1 MILNNCRGILP
12 LFFFSVTALAQQNTD
27 TIPSMWQTDS
37 LETKFENVIVHSKNA
52 VICHLP
58 GSASRI
64 MTAEIKNLQVLSA
77 NEVFRKVA
85 GVHVVDEEGA
95 GMRINIGIR
104 GLDPDRSRGVLVLED
119 GIPVA
124 LNPYG
129 EPEMY
134 YSPVIDRMSGV
145 EVLKGSGQ
153 IIYGPQTIGGVVN
166 YITANP
172 TTTESGKLKLML
184 GSGGLTNA
192 LLTYSNT
199 YKNTG
204 ITTTLLHKKANQL
217 GYASFGITDFYSKII
232 VKTGIKSSLMMKIG
246 VYNEQ
251 SNSTYIGL
259 TQSMYDKG
267 DNDFVLMAPDDNL
280 DIKRLSASISHVYE
294 KSSSFKI
301 NTSVYA
307 YSILRNWQR
316 QDFSSSKTSS
326 NQTGQ
331 IWGDSSISGGAVFM
345 RNQNAHRNRSFE
357 VLGAESK
364 LTYKYSVKSIKNELQ
379 SGLRYLY
386 ERAYEQRINGKKADA
401 LSGDLV
407 EDEIRTGLAF
417 SAYAQNQSN
426 ITKKLS
432 LTVGLR
438 LEQYNY
444 QRQILRNTFTINS
457 VAKVLDTN
465 LISNNAI
472 VNLIPG
478 IGANFLINKN
488 LSLFTGLHKGYAP
501 PRVKDAISNSGEV
514 YQLNAEESWNYE
526 LGLRG
531 KFKSVLTY
539 ELCAYRLDFSNQI
552 IPVSESS
559 GGTGAGLVNGGA
571 TLNQGIEGAFKWHIS
586 QWLKSSTKVALT
598 GNFTFTD
605 ARFNDDRFISSGAVK
620 VNVNNNFTP
629 YAPKYFHNLGLNIE
643 RPKGFGCNLNAN
655 FVGEQ
660 FTDAINSVTP
670 SADGR
675 NGLIKAYK
683 VMDAGV
689 YARFAKNRLYANFT
703 VKNILNERY
712 ITSKRPQGIRVGLPR
727 YFTFSVQYEF

>member
-1 MILNNCRGILP
+1 MILNNYKWMLL
-12 LFFFSVTALAQQNTD
+12 LFFTSATVAAQKNTD
-27 TIPSMWQTDS
+27 TIPSVWQADS
-37 LETKFENVIVHSKNA
+37 LQTRFENVIVHSKDKI
-52 VICHLP
+52 ICTLP

-64 MTAEIKNLQVLSA
+64 MTTEIKNLQVLSA

-172 TTTESGKLKLML
+172 TQNESGKLKLMI

-192 LLTYSNT
+192 LLSYSNT

-204 ITTTLLHKKANQL
+204 ITSTLLHKKANQL
-217 GYASFGITDFYSKII
+217 GYASFGITDFSSKI
-232 VKTGIKSSLMMKIG
+232 VMKTGLKSSLMAKIG
-246 VYNEQ
+246 VYNEL

-267 DNDFVLMAPDDNL
+267 DDDFVLMAPDDQL
-280 DIKRLSASISHVYE
+280 SIKRLSASISHVYE
-294 KSSSFKI
+294 KSAAFKI
-301 NTSVYA
+301 NTSVYG
-307 YSILRNWQR
+307 YSISRDWQR
-316 QDFSSSKTSS
+316 QDFSSSKTTS
-326 NQTGQ
+326 NKTGV
-331 IWGDSSISGGAVFM
+331 IWGDTSIAGSAIYM

-364 LTYKYSVKSIKNELQ
+364 LTYKYTLKSIKNELQ
-379 SGLRYLY
+379 SGVRYLY

-417 SAYAQNQSN
+417 SAYAQNQSA
-426 ITKKLS
+426 ISKKLS
-432 LTVGLR
+432 LTLGLR

-465 LISNNAI
+465 LISENSI
-472 VNLIPG
+472 LNLIPG
-478 IGANFLINKN
+478 IGANYIINRN
-488 LSLFTGLHKGYAP
+488 FSIFTGVHKGYAP
-501 PRVKDAISNSGEV
+501 PRIKDAISNSGEV

-531 KFKSVLTY
+531 KLNSFLTY

-571 TLNQGIEGAFKWHIS
+571 TLNQGFEGAFKWHIS
-586 QWLKSSTKVALT
+586 QWLKTSTKIALT

-605 ARFNDDRFISSGAVK
+605 ARFNDDRFISSGSNK
-620 VNVNNNFTP
+620 VNVKNNYTP
-629 YAPKYFHNLGLNIE
+629 YAPKYFHNAGLNIE
-643 RPKGFGCNLNAN
+643 HPKGFGCNLNAN

-660 FTDAINSVTP
+660 FTDALNTITP

-689 YARFAKNRLYANFT
+689 YARFLKDKLYANFT

-727 YFTFSVQYEF
+727 YFTFSIQYDF

>member
-1 MILNNCRGILP
+1 MLL
-12 LFFFSVTALAQQNTD
+12 LFFTSATVAAQKNTD
-27 TIPSMWQTDS
+27 TIPSVWQADS
-37 LETKFENVIVHSKNA
+37 LQTRFENVIVHSKDKI
-52 VICHLP
+52 ICTLP

-64 MTAEIKNLQVLSA
+64 MTTEIKNLQVLSA

-172 TTTESGKLKLML
+172 TQNESGKLKLMI

-192 LLTYSNT
+192 LLSYSNT

-204 ITTTLLHKKANQL
+204 ITSTLLHKKANQL
-217 GYASFGITDFYSKII
+217 GYASFGITDFSSKI
-232 VKTGIKSSLMMKIG
+232 VMKTGLKSSLMAKIG
-246 VYNEQ
+246 VYNEL

-267 DNDFVLMAPDDNL
+267 DDDFVLMAPDDQL
-280 DIKRLSASISHVYE
+280 SIKRLSASISHVYE
-294 KSSSFKI
+294 KSAAFKI
-301 NTSVYA
+301 NTSVYG
-307 YSILRNWQR
+307 YSISRDWQR
-316 QDFSSSKTSS
+316 QDFSSSKTTS
-326 NQTGQ
+326 NKTGV
-331 IWGDSSISGGAVFM
+331 IWGDTSIAGSAIYM

-364 LTYKYSVKSIKNELQ
+364 LTYKYTLKSIKNELQ
-379 SGLRYLY
+379 SGVRYLY

-417 SAYAQNQSN
+417 SAYAQNQSA
-426 ITKKLS
+426 ISKKLS
-432 LTVGLR
+432 LTLGLR

-465 LISNNAI
+465 LISENSI
-472 VNLIPG
+472 LNLIPG
-478 IGANFLINKN
+478 IGANYIINRN
-488 LSLFTGLHKGYAP
+488 FSIFTGVHKGYAP
-501 PRVKDAISNSGEV
+501 PRIKDAISNSGEV

-531 KFKSVLTY
+531 KLNSFLTY

-571 TLNQGIEGAFKWHIS
+571 TLNQGFEGSFKWHIS
-586 QWLKSSTKVALT
+586 QWLKTSTKIALT

-605 ARFNDDRFISSGAVK
+605 ARFNDDRFISSGSNK
-620 VNVNNNFTP
+620 VNVKNNYTP
-629 YAPKYFHNLGLNIE
+629 YAPKYFHNAGLNIE
-643 RPKGFGCNLNAN
+643 HPKGFGCNLNAN

-660 FTDAINSVTP
+660 FTDALNTITP

-689 YARFAKNRLYANFT
+689 YARFLKDKLYANFT

-727 YFTFSVQYEF
+727 YFTFSIQYDF

>member
-1 MILNNCRGILP
+1 MILNKYCS
-12 LFFFSVTALAQQNTD
+12 LFMLLFSTLIINAQQKND
-27 TIPSMWQTDS
+27 SISSMWQNDS
-37 LETKFENVIVHSKNA
+37 EETKFENVIVKSKND
-52 VICHLP
+52 VVGNLP

-64 MTAEIKNLQVLSA
+64 RQVDIKNMQVLSA

-104 GLDPDRSRGVLVLED
+104 GLDPDRSRSVLVLED

-153 IIYGPQTIGGVVN
+153 ILYGPQTIGGVVN
-166 YITANP
+166 YITASP
-172 TTTESGKLKLML
+172 TNKESGKVKLLL

-192 LLTYSNT
+192 LLSYSNT

-204 ITTTLLHKKANQL
+204 ITGTLLHKRADKL
-217 GYASFGITDFYSKII
+217 GYAGFNITDFSSKL
-232 VKTGIKSSLMMKIG
+232 VLKSSLKSSLMLKLG
-246 VYNEQ
+246 LYDES

-259 TQSMYDKG
+259 TQSMYDRA
-267 DNDFVLMAPDDNL
+267 DNDFVLMAPDDQLN
-280 DIKRLSASISHVYE
+280 IKRYSASLSHVYE
-294 KSSSFKI
+294 FNKSLKL
-301 NTSVYA
+301 NTTVYA
-307 YSILRNWQR
+307 YTIDRNWQR
-316 QDFSSSKTSS
+316 QDFSSSKTTS
-326 NQTGQ
+326 NKTG
-331 IWGDSSISGGAVFM
+331 IVWGDTSVAGGAVYM
-345 RNQNAHRNRSFE
+345 RNQNAHRNRSFD
-357 VLGAESK
+357 VMGAESK
-364 LTYKYSVKSIKNELQ
+364 LSYQYKIKKTKNELQ
-379 SGLRYLY
+379 VGARYLM
-386 ERAYEQRINGKKADA
+386 ERAYEKRINGKKADA

-407 EDEIRTGLAF
+407 EDEIRSGQAL
-417 SAYAQNQSN
+417 SAYAQNQTS
-426 ITKKLS
+426 IGKKLII
-432 LTVGLR
+432 TAGLR
-438 LEQYNY
+438 MEHYQY

-457 VAKVLDTN
+457 VARVLDTN
-465 LISNNAI
+465 LVAENTIFS
-472 VNLIPG
+472 LIPG
-478 IGANFLINKN
+478 IGANVAMKPYLT
-488 LSLFTGLHKGYAP
+488 LFTGVHKGYAP

-531 KFKSVLTY
+531 KIHSALTY

-559 GGTGAGLVNGGA
+559 GGAGAGLVNGGA
-571 TLNQGIEGAFKWHIS
+571 TRNQGVEAAFKWHIS
-586 QWLKSSTKVALT
+586 QWMKTSSKLILT

-605 ARFNDDRFISSGAVK
+605 ARFNGDRFVNNGSTK

-629 YAPKYFHNLGLNIE
+629 YAPQYFHNLGLNAELKNGI
-643 RPKGFGCNLNAN
+643 GCLLNAN
-655 FVGEQ
+655 LVGQ
-660 FTDAINSVTP
+660 QYTDALNSVTP

-675 NGLIKAYK
+675 NGLMSAYK
-683 VMDAGV
+683 VFDAGV
-689 YARFAKNRLYANFT
+689 YARLAKYGLYANFT

-712 ITSKRPQGIRVGLPR
+712 ITSRRPQGIRVGLPR
-727 YFTFSVQYEF
+727 YFTFSIQYEF

>member
-1 MILNNCRGILP
+1 MILNNYKWMLL
-12 LFFFSVTALAQQNTD
+12 LFFTSATVAAQKNTD
-27 TIPSMWQTDS
+27 TIPSVWQADS
-37 LETKFENVIVHSKNA
+37 LQTRFENVIVHSKDKI
-52 VICHLP
+52 ICTLP

-64 MTAEIKNLQVLSA
+64 MTTEIKNLQVLSA

-172 TTTESGKLKLML
+172 TQNESGKLKLMI

-192 LLTYSNT
+192 LLSYSNT

-204 ITTTLLHKKANQL
+204 ITSTLLHKKANQL
-217 GYASFGITDFYSKII
+217 GYASFGITDFSSKI
-232 VKTGIKSSLMMKIG
+232 VMKTGLKSSLMAKIG
-246 VYNEQ
+246 VYNEL

-267 DNDFVLMAPDDNL
+267 DDDFVLMAPDDQL
-280 DIKRLSASISHVYE
+280 SIKRLSASISHVYE
-294 KSSSFKI
+294 KSAAFKI
-301 NTSVYA
+301 NTSVYG
-307 YSILRNWQR
+307 YSISRDWQR
-316 QDFSSSKTSS
+316 QDFSSSKTTS
-326 NQTGQ
+326 NKTGV
-331 IWGDSSISGGAVFM
+331 IWGDTSIAGSAIYM

-364 LTYKYSVKSIKNELQ
+364 LTYKYTLKSIKNELQ
-379 SGLRYLY
+379 SGVRYLY

-417 SAYAQNQSN
+417 SAYAQNQSA
-426 ITKKLS
+426 ISKKLS
-432 LTVGLR
+432 LTLGLR

-465 LISNNAI
+465 LISENSI
-472 VNLIPG
+472 LNLIPG
-478 IGANFLINKN
+478 IGANYIINRN
-488 LSLFTGLHKGYAP
+488 FSIFTGVHKGYAP
-501 PRVKDAISNSGEV
+501 PRIKDAISNSGEV

-531 KFKSVLTY
+531 KLNSFLTY

-571 TLNQGIEGAFKWHIS
+571 TLNQGFEGAFKWHIS
-586 QWLKSSTKVALT
+586 QWLKTSTKIALT

-605 ARFNDDRFISSGAVK
+605 ARFNDDRFINSGSNK
-620 VNVNNNFTP
+620 VNVKNNYTP
-629 YAPKYFHNLGLNIE
+629 YAPKYFHNAGLNIE
-643 RPKGFGCNLNAN
+643 HPKGFGCNLNAN

-660 FTDAINSVTP
+660 FTDALNTITP

-689 YARFAKNRLYANFT
+689 YARFLKDKLYANFT

-727 YFTFSVQYEF
+727 YFTFSIQYDF

>member
-1 MILNNCRGILP
+1 MLL
-12 LFFFSVTALAQQNTD
+12 LFFTSATVAAQKNTD
-27 TIPSMWQTDS
+27 TIPSVWQADS
-37 LETKFENVIVHSKNA
+37 LQTRFENVIVHSKDKI
-52 VICHLP
+52 ICTLP

-64 MTAEIKNLQVLSA
+64 MTTEIKNLQVLSA

-172 TTTESGKLKLML
+172 TQNESGKLKLMI

-192 LLTYSNT
+192 LLSYSNT

-204 ITTTLLHKKANQL
+204 ITSTLLHKKANQL
-217 GYASFGITDFYSKII
+217 GYASFGITDFSSKI
-232 VKTGIKSSLMMKIG
+232 VMKTGLKSSLMAKIG
-246 VYNEQ
+246 VYNEL

-267 DNDFVLMAPDDNL
+267 DDDFVLMAPDDQL
-280 DIKRLSASISHVYE
+280 SIKRLSASISHVYE
-294 KSSSFKI
+294 KSAAFKI
-301 NTSVYA
+301 NTSVYG
-307 YSILRNWQR
+307 YSISRDWQR
-316 QDFSSSKTSS
+316 QDFSSSKTTS
-326 NQTGQ
+326 NKTGV
-331 IWGDSSISGGAVFM
+331 IWGDTSIAGSAIYM

-364 LTYKYSVKSIKNELQ
+364 LTYKYTLKSIKNELQ
-379 SGLRYLY
+379 SGVRYLY

-417 SAYAQNQSN
+417 SAYAQNQSA
-426 ITKKLS
+426 ISKKLS
-432 LTVGLR
+432 LTLGLR

-465 LISNNAI
+465 LISENSI
-472 VNLIPG
+472 LNLIPG
-478 IGANFLINKN
+478 IGANFIINRN
-488 LSLFTGLHKGYAP
+488 FSIFTGVHKGYAP
-501 PRVKDAISNSGEV
+501 PRIKDAISNSGEV

-531 KFKSVLTY
+531 KLNSFLTY

-571 TLNQGIEGAFKWHIS
+571 TLNQGFEGAFKWHIS
-586 QWLKSSTKVALT
+586 QWLKTSTKIALT

-605 ARFNDDRFISSGAVK
+605 ARFNDDRFISSGSNK
-620 VNVNNNFTP
+620 VNVKNNYTP
-629 YAPKYFHNLGLNIE
+629 YAPKYFHNAGLNIE
-643 RPKGFGCNLNAN
+643 HPKGFGCNLNAN

-660 FTDAINSVTP
+660 FTDALNTITP

-689 YARFAKNRLYANFT
+689 YARFLKDKLYANFT

-727 YFTFSVQYEF
+727 YFTFSIQYDF

>member
-1 MILNNCRGILP
+1 MILNNYKWMLL
-12 LFFFSVTALAQQNTD
+12 LFFTSATVAAQKNTD
-27 TIPSMWQTDS
+27 TIPSVWQADS
-37 LETKFENVIVHSKNA
+37 LQTRFENVIVHSKDKI
-52 VICHLP
+52 ICTLP

-64 MTAEIKNLQVLSA
+64 MTTEIKNLQVLSA

-172 TTTESGKLKLML
+172 TQNESGKLKLMI

-192 LLTYSNT
+192 LLSYSNT

-204 ITTTLLHKKANQL
+204 ITSTLLHKKANQL
-217 GYASFGITDFYSKII
+217 GYASFGITDFSSKI
-232 VKTGIKSSLMMKIG
+232 VMKTGLKSSLMAKIG
-246 VYNEQ
+246 VYNEL

-267 DNDFVLMAPDDNL
+267 DDDFVLMAPDDQL
-280 DIKRLSASISHVYE
+280 SIKRLSASISHVYE
-294 KSSSFKI
+294 KSAAFKI
-301 NTSVYA
+301 NTSVYG
-307 YSILRNWQR
+307 YSISRDWQR
-316 QDFSSSKTSS
+316 QDFSSSKTTS
-326 NQTGQ
+326 NKTGV
-331 IWGDSSISGGAVFM
+331 IWGDTSIAGSAIYM

-364 LTYKYSVKSIKNELQ
+364 LTYKYTLKSIKNELQ
-379 SGLRYLY
+379 SGVRYLY

-417 SAYAQNQSN
+417 SAYAQNQSA
-426 ITKKLS
+426 ISKKLS
-432 LTVGLR
+432 LTLGLR

-465 LISNNAI
+465 LISENSI
-472 VNLIPG
+472 LNLIPG
-478 IGANFLINKN
+478 IGANFIINRN
-488 LSLFTGLHKGYAP
+488 FSIFTGVHKGYAP
-501 PRVKDAISNSGEV
+501 PRIKDAISNSGEV

-531 KFKSVLTY
+531 KLNSFLTY

-571 TLNQGIEGAFKWHIS
+571 TLNQGFEGAFKWHIS
-586 QWLKSSTKVALT
+586 QWLKTSTKIALT

-605 ARFNDDRFISSGAVK
+605 ARFNDDRFISSGSNK
-620 VNVNNNFTP
+620 VNVKNNYTP
-629 YAPKYFHNLGLNIE
+629 YAPKYFHNAGLNIE
-643 RPKGFGCNLNAN
+643 HPKGFGCNLNAN

-660 FTDAINSVTP
+660 FTDALNTITP

-689 YARFAKNRLYANFT
+689 YARFLKDKLYANFT

-727 YFTFSVQYEF
+727 YFTFSIQYDF

>member
-1 MILNNCRGILP
+1 MLL
-12 LFFFSVTALAQQNTD
+12 LFFTSATVAAQKNTD
-27 TIPSMWQTDS
+27 TIPSVWQADS
-37 LETKFENVIVHSKNA
+37 LQTRFENVIVHSKDKI
-52 VICHLP
+52 ICTLP

-64 MTAEIKNLQVLSA
+64 MTTEIKNLQVLSA

-172 TTTESGKLKLML
+172 TQNESGKLKLMI

-192 LLTYSNT
+192 LLSYSNT

-204 ITTTLLHKKANQL
+204 ITSTLLHKKANQL
-217 GYASFGITDFYSKII
+217 GYASFGITDFSSKI
-232 VKTGIKSSLMMKIG
+232 VMKTGLKSSLMAKIG
-246 VYNEQ
+246 VYNEL

-267 DNDFVLMAPDDNL
+267 DDDFVLMAPDDQL
-280 DIKRLSASISHVYE
+280 SIKRLSASISHVYE
-294 KSSSFKI
+294 KSAAFKI
-301 NTSVYA
+301 NTSVYG
-307 YSILRNWQR
+307 YSISRDWQR
-316 QDFSSSKTSS
+316 QDFSSSKTTS
-326 NQTGQ
+326 NKTGV
-331 IWGDSSISGGAVFM
+331 IWGDTSIAGSAIYM

-364 LTYKYSVKSIKNELQ
+364 LTYKYTLKSIKNELQ
-379 SGLRYLY
+379 SGVRYLY

-417 SAYAQNQSN
+417 SAYAQNQSA
-426 ITKKLS
+426 ISKKLS
-432 LTVGLR
+432 LTLGLR

-465 LISNNAI
+465 LISENSI
-472 VNLIPG
+472 LNLIPG
-478 IGANFLINKN
+478 IGANYIINRN
-488 LSLFTGLHKGYAP
+488 FSIFTGVHKGYAP
-501 PRVKDAISNSGEV
+501 PRIKDAISNSGEV

-531 KFKSVLTY
+531 KLNSFLTY

-571 TLNQGIEGAFKWHIS
+571 TLNQGFEGAFKWHIS
-586 QWLKSSTKVALT
+586 QWLKTSTKIALT

-605 ARFNDDRFISSGAVK
+605 ARFNDDRFINSGSNK
-620 VNVNNNFTP
+620 VNVKNNYTP
-629 YAPKYFHNLGLNIE
+629 YAPKYFHNAGLNIE
-643 RPKGFGCNLNAN
+643 HPKGFGCNLNAN

-660 FTDAINSVTP
+660 FTDALNTITP

-689 YARFAKNRLYANFT
+689 YARFLKDKLYANFT

-727 YFTFSVQYEF
+727 YFTFSIQYDF

>member
-1 MILNNCRGILP
+1 MILNSCRGILP

-52 VICHLP
+52 VNCNLP

-134 YSPVIDRMSGV
+134 YSPVIDRMSGI

-166 YITANP
+166 YITTNP
-172 TTTESGKLKLML
+172 TQNESGKLKLMI

-192 LLTYSNT
+192 LLSYSNT

-204 ITTTLLHKKANQL
+204 ISSTLLHKRANQL
-217 GYASFGITDFYSKII
+217 GYASFGITDFSSKI
-232 VKTGIKSSLMMKIG
+232 VMKTGLKSSLMAKIG
-246 VYNEQ
+246 VYNEL

-259 TQSMYDKG
+259 TQSMFDKG
-267 DNDFVLMAPDDNL
+267 DDDFVLMAPDDQL
-280 DIKRLSASISHVYE
+280 SIKRLSASVSHVYE
-294 KSSSFKI
+294 KSAAFKI
-301 NTSVYA
+301 NTSVYG
-307 YSILRNWQR
+307 YSISRDWQR
-316 QDFSSSKTSS
+316 QDFSSSKSTSNKS
-326 NQTGQ
+326 GVV
-331 IWGDSSISGGAVFM
+331 WGDTGIAGSAIYM

-357 VLGAESK
+357 VIGAESK
-364 LTYKYSVKSIKNELQ
+364 LTYKYSLKHVKNELQ
-379 SGLRYLY
+379 SGVRYLY

-417 SAYAQNQSN
+417 SAYAQNQSMLS
-426 ITKKLS
+426 KKLS
-432 LTVGLR
+432 LTLGLR

-465 LISNNAI
+465 LISENAI
-472 VNLIPG
+472 FNLIPG
-478 IGANFLINKN
+478 IGTNFMINKS
-488 LSLFTGLHKGYAP
+488 LSLFAGMHKGYAP
-501 PRVKDAISNSGEV
+501 PRIKDAISNSGEV

-531 KFKSVLTY
+531 KLKSVLSY
-539 ELCAYRLDFSNQI
+539 EICAYRLDFSNQI

-571 TLNQGIEGAFKWHIS
+571 TLNQGIEAAFRWHIS
-586 QWLKSSTKVALT
+586 QWLKSSTKIAVT

-605 ARFNDDRFISSGAVK
+605 ARFNDDRFVNSGSLK
-620 VNVNNNFTP
+620 VNVKNNYTP
-629 YAPKYFHNLGLNIE
+629 YAPKYFHNAGLNIE

-660 FTDAINSVTP
+660 YTDALNTIAP

-689 YARFAKNRLYANFT
+689 YARFAKNKLYANFT

-727 YFTFSVQYEF
+727 YFTFSVQYDF

>member
-1 MILNNCRGILP
+1 MLL
-12 LFFFSVTALAQQNTD
+12 LFFTSATVAAQKNTD
-27 TIPSMWQTDS
+27 TIPSVWQADS
-37 LETKFENVIVHSKNA
+37 LQTRFENVIVHSKDKI
-52 VICHLP
+52 ICTLP

-64 MTAEIKNLQVLSA
+64 MTTEIKNLQVLSA

-172 TTTESGKLKLML
+172 TQNESGKLKLMI

-192 LLTYSNT
+192 LLSYSNT

-204 ITTTLLHKKANQL
+204 ITSTLLHKKANQL
-217 GYASFGITDFYSKII
+217 GYASFGITDFSSKI
-232 VKTGIKSSLMMKIG
+232 VMKTGLKSSLMAKIG
-246 VYNEQ
+246 VYNEL

-267 DNDFVLMAPDDNL
+267 DDDFVLMAPDDQL
-280 DIKRLSASISHVYE
+280 SIKRLSASISHVYE
-294 KSSSFKI
+294 KSAAFKI
-301 NTSVYA
+301 NTSVYG
-307 YSILRNWQR
+307 YSISRDWQR
-316 QDFSSSKTSS
+316 QDFSSSKTTS
-326 NQTGQ
+326 NKTGV
-331 IWGDSSISGGAVFM
+331 IWGDTSIAGSAIYM

-364 LTYKYSVKSIKNELQ
+364 LTYKYTLKSIKNELQ
-379 SGLRYLY
+379 SGVRYLY

-417 SAYAQNQSN
+417 SAYAQNQSA
-426 ITKKLS
+426 ISKKLS
-432 LTVGLR
+432 LTLGLR

-465 LISNNAI
+465 LISENSI
-472 VNLIPG
+472 LNLIPG
-478 IGANFLINKN
+478 IGANYIINRN
-488 LSLFTGLHKGYAP
+488 FSIFTGVHKGYAP
-501 PRVKDAISNSGEV
+501 PRIKDAISNSGEV

-531 KFKSVLTY
+531 KLNSFLTY

-571 TLNQGIEGAFKWHIS
+571 TLNQGFEGAFKWHIS
-586 QWLKSSTKVALT
+586 QWLKTSTKIALT

-605 ARFNDDRFISSGAVK
+605 ARFNDDRFISSGSNK
-620 VNVNNNFTP
+620 VNVKNNYTP
-629 YAPKYFHNLGLNIE
+629 YAPKYFHNAGLNIE
-643 RPKGFGCNLNAN
+643 HPKGFGCNLNAN

-660 FTDAINSVTP
+660 FTDALNTITP

-689 YARFAKNRLYANFT
+689 YARFLKDKLYANFT

-727 YFTFSVQYEF
+727 YFTFSIQYDF

>member
-1 MILNNCRGILP
+1 MILNNYKWMLL
-12 LFFFSVTALAQQNTD
+12 LFFTSATVAAQKNTD
-27 TIPSMWQTDS
+27 TIPSVWQADS
-37 LETKFENVIVHSKNA
+37 LQTRFENVIVHSKDKI
-52 VICHLP
+52 ICTLP

-64 MTAEIKNLQVLSA
+64 MTTEIKNLQVLSA

-172 TTTESGKLKLML
+172 TQNESGKLKLMI

-192 LLTYSNT
+192 LLSYSNT

-204 ITTTLLHKKANQL
+204 ITSTLLHKKANRL
-217 GYASFGITDFYSKII
+217 GYASFGITDFSSKI
-232 VKTGIKSSLMMKIG
+232 VMKTGLKSSLMAKIG
-246 VYNEQ
+246 VYNEL

-267 DNDFVLMAPDDNL
+267 DDDFVLMAPDDQL
-280 DIKRLSASISHVYE
+280 SIKRLSASISHVYE
-294 KSSSFKI
+294 KSAAFKI
-301 NTSVYA
+301 NTSVYG
-307 YSILRNWQR
+307 YSISRDWQR
-316 QDFSSSKTSS
+316 QDFSSSKTTS
-326 NQTGQ
+326 NKTGV
-331 IWGDSSISGGAVFM
+331 IWGDTSIAGSAIYM

-364 LTYKYSVKSIKNELQ
+364 LTYKYTLKSIKNELQ
-379 SGLRYLY
+379 SGVRYLY

-417 SAYAQNQSN
+417 SAYAQNQSA
-426 ITKKLS
+426 ISKKLS
-432 LTVGLR
+432 LTLGLR

-465 LISNNAI
+465 LISENSI
-472 VNLIPG
+472 LNLIPG
-478 IGANFLINKN
+478 IGANYIINRN
-488 LSLFTGLHKGYAP
+488 FSIFTGVHKGYAP
-501 PRVKDAISNSGEV
+501 PRIKDAISNSGEV

-531 KFKSVLTY
+531 KLNSFLTY

-571 TLNQGIEGAFKWHIS
+571 TLNQGFEGAFKWHIS
-586 QWLKSSTKVALT
+586 QWLKTSTKIALT

-605 ARFNDDRFISSGAVK
+605 ARFNDDRFISSGSNK
-620 VNVNNNFTP
+620 VNVKNNYTP
-629 YAPKYFHNLGLNIE
+629 YAPKYFHNAGLNIE
-643 RPKGFGCNLNAN
+643 HPKGFGCNLNAN

-660 FTDAINSVTP
+660 FTDALNTITP

-689 YARFAKNRLYANFT
+689 YARFLKDKLYANFT

-727 YFTFSVQYEF
+727 YFTFSIQYDF